1 MGNLNSLRDWVHAK
15 DYVEMQ
21 WMMLQQEKPMD
32 FVIATGRQE
41 SIKKFIELTAKELQW
56 GAIIWEG
63 KGLDEIGRR
72 EDTNEVVI
80 KVDKRYFR
88 PTEVA
93 SLIGDTKLAKEKL
106 GWEPK
111 ITLEELVAEMVQA
124 DKEEAQR
131 ELILLQSGFKIS
143 GINEQPPN
151 L

>member
-1 MGNLNSLRDWVHAK
+1 MGNLNSLRDWGHAK

-72 EDTNEVVI
+72 ED
-80 KVDKRYFR
+80 KMK
-88 PTEVA
+88 
-93 SLIGDTKLAKEKL
+93 
-106 GWEPK
+106 
-111 ITLEELVAEMVQA
+111 
-124 DKEEAQR
+124 
-131 ELILLQSGFKIS
+131 
-143 GINEQPPN
+143 
-151 L
+151 